1 MQRKTHRIIASCDT
15 FRSYRILIFITVVL
29 TSLGSF
35 AEQTH
40 GNMERVDPYAAL
52 TKL

>member
-15 FRSYRILIFITVVL
+15 FRCYRILIFMTVVL
-29 TSLGSF
+29 ASLGSF
-35 AEQTH
+35 PEQTQ
-40 GNMERVDPYAAL
+40 GNMERVDPYTAL